1 MEYLVNGVKYATIEE
16 AQEAEKKLEVEKAKK
31 ETALAEKKADLA
43 KLNEVGNAYLKL
55 VAENDK
61 KRADLRKAE
70 QEAYKA
76 YKKELNDF
84 AEKNQGYHLTY
95 KVDGDNVEFQIE
107 EVNKKTATDVY
118 KDMEDTRKLFNSLF
132 ESPLNWF
139 LF

>member
-1 MEYLVNGVKYATIEE
+1 MEYLVNGVKYTTLEE
-16 AQEAEKKLEVEKAKK
+16 AQEAEKKLEAEKAKK
-31 ETALAEKKADLA
+31 EAALAEKKADLA

-61 KRADLRKAE
+61 KRAEFRKAE

-76 YKKELNDF
+76 YEKERDDF
-84 AEKNQGYHLTY
+84 AKKNQGYHLTY
-95 KVDGDNVEFQIE
+95 KVNGDNVEFQIAE
-107 EVNKKTATDVY
+107 INKKTAVDIY
-118 KDMEDTRKLFNSLF
+118 KDMEETRKLFNSLF